1 MLASG
6 LCRLGLDGELLGVG
20 QDVHERSCLL
30 SAAVLSAPVSSDLFF
45 PKTKSDLRD
54 TPTETFTTLAT
65 LRTLQVV
72 SSSWVYI
79 SSNDDVKRAVRI
91 FAIDPQALALQGLSE
106 GQIHISPCLHFNLGI
121 QPGDKVQV
129 TTLGLHQRVA
139 SVSKDA
145 PKVAARVTIARV
157 RCPSSS
163 GHVGYGKA
171 LRNFFRVPRVLA
183 RGDIVAVPM
192 RKRLCL
198 DSPAEGEGEDSY
210 IGAGEP
216 VEDEDILDEES
227 FVPRP
232 SALVYFQVTDLQSE
246 DSGYVDE
253 EEDTGMLI
261 DGVGGQTMMTQAG
274 AVNTHV
280 PDPDSIQ
287 GFLDAEVE
295 LHESKTSGNLYEIDT
310 KHSQRNDRAE
320 RVALLKAEYKE
331 ALNRLVSPKLSSYSG
346 SGLSVGAAVLVYG
359 PKGTGKRVLVNAIA
373 QRYGVHV
380 KEVSLTALRGLPGD
394 RASKRLRQIM
404 GDAMQVAPCILHLR
418 NLHALAPLAN
428 GSEAP
433 EDPDQVSSVIKEFVD
448 KFTGMQRFIYGENA
462 SNDEASEKPVFIVAS
477 TQVID
482 ETPALLR
489 GCFTHE
495 IQIEAPDK
503 SQRLAILEFLSS
515 SLKTSFAADVSL
527 ETIATKTA
535 GRTTLELRQLLAN
548 AGCVMIERVTS
559 DPNQNTSAA
568 LTMTDL
574 EHAIDNLPSTAM
586 DIGAPKIPS
595 VYWKDV
601 GGLSHAK
608 DEIMDMVQLP
618 LEHPELFASGVRQR
632 SGLLLYG
639 PPGTGKTLI
648 AKAVATEC
656 SLNFISVKGPELLD
670 MYIGESERKVR
681 QVFETA
687 RSAKPCVLFFDELD
701 SLAPQRGRGADSGGV
716 MDRVVSQL
724 LTEIDGMQGNTDVF
738 VIGATNRPDL
748 LDQSLL
754 RPGRFD
760 RLIYLGISSDREAQM
775 KILKA
780 ITRKYV
786 HEDDVDFDQ
795 LLEQCGDRFT
805 GADFAGLC
813 SGAMAFAL
821 KRRVQALQDDIAK
834 RNENIVEDY
843 KKWTPRKL
851 LTELGEDDLVVK
863 VSMVDYLK
871 SLETTVP
878 SVSAEEL
885 EHYEQLRQKFSSS

>member
-6 LCRLGLDGELLGVG
+6 LCRLGLDGDLVDAGE
-20 QDVHERSCLL
+20 DVHERSCLL
-30 SAAVLSAPVSSDLFF
+30 STAVLSAPVSSDLFF
-45 PKTKSDLRD
+45 PKLKREKRD
-54 TPTETFTTLAT
+54 TPTEIFTTLAT
-65 LRTLQVV
+65 LRALQVV

-79 SSNDDVKRAVRI
+79 SSGDDVKRAVRI

-106 GQIHISPCLHFNLGI
+106 GQVHISPCLRFNLGI
-121 QPGDKVQV
+121 ESGDKVQI
-129 TTLGLHQRVA
+129 TTLGVRQRVS
-139 SVSKDA
+139 SVYKDS
-145 PKVAARVTIARV
+145 PKVASRVTIARV
-157 RCPSSS
+157 RCPTSS

-210 IGAGEP
+210 IGNCEP
-216 VEDEDILDEES
+216 QEDDDVLQEEA

-246 DSGYVDE
+246 DAVYIDE

-287 GFLDAEVE
+287 GFLDAEME
-295 LHESKTSGNLYEIDT
+295 LHESRSSGNLYEIDT
-310 KHSQRNDRAE
+310 KHSQRNERAE
-320 RVALLKAEYKE
+320 RVALLKPEYKD
-331 ALNRLVSPKLSSYSG
+331 ALNRLVAPKLSSYPG
-346 SGLSVGAAVLVYG
+346 SSLSVGAAVLIYG
-359 PKGTGKRVLVNAIA
+359 PKGTGKRILVNAIA
-373 QRYGVHV
+373 QQYGVHV

-404 GDAMQVAPCILHLR
+404 GDAIQVAPCILHLR
-418 NLHALAPLAN
+418 NLHALAPIAS

-433 EDPDQVSSVIKEFVD
+433 EDPDQVSSVIKEYVD
-448 KFTGMQRFIYGENA
+448 KFTGMKQFIYGE
-462 SNDEASEKPVFIVAS
+462 SHGSEEGSHKPVFMIAS

-495 IQIEAPDK
+495 IQVEAPDK
-503 SQRLAILEFLSS
+503 DQRLAMLEFLSA
-515 SLKTSFAADVSL
+515 SLRTAFAADVSL
-527 ETIATKTA
+527 DTIATKTA

-548 AGCVMIERVTS
+548 AGCVMIERLSTGPK
-559 DPNQNTSAA
+559 DAKKAA
-568 LTMTDL
+568 LTMGDL
-574 EHAIDNLPSTAM
+574 ERALDNLPSTAM

-595 VYWKDV
+595 VFWKDV

-760 RLIYLGISSDREAQM
+760 RLIYLGISQDREAQM

-786 HEDDVDFDQ
+786 HDESVDFDK

-821 KRRVQALQDDIAK
+821 KRRVEGLQKDIAE
-834 RNENIVEDY
+834 RNESIAEDY

-851 LTELGEDDLVVK
+851 LNELSEEELTVR
-863 VSMVDYLK
+863 VSMEDYLK
-871 SLETTVP
+871 SLQTTVP